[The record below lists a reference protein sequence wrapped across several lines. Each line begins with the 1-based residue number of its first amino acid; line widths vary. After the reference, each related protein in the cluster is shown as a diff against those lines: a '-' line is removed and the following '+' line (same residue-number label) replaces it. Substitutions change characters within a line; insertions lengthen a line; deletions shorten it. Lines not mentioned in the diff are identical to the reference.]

1 MDNLIAIGIRKRIE
15 ESISSELGIPKSD
28 AEKIFNFIK
37 ATYQE
42 NTEEFGCIEFNT
54 PNTENLIFGDGQY
67 YINMS
72 KGLFL
77 IIAHCLDITLTR
89 GVVSH
94 ICSMLGILS
103 QVYYKT
109 SQKKRETCLLREY
122 LRNENNLNVHTYS
135 YLKGSE
141 CINNDLSCQYHSY
154 NGTCC
159 IQETNIENILSDL
172 KIIIGNLH
180 IEND

>member
-15 ESISSELGIPKSD
+15 ENISSELGIPKSD

-54 PNTENLIFGDGQY
+54 PNAENLILGDGQY

-77 IIAHCLDITLTR
+77 VIAHCLDITLTR

-94 ICSMLGILS
+94 ICSMLGISS

-109 SQKKRETCLLREY
+109 SQKKGETCLLREY

-141 CINNDLSCQYHSY
+141 CINNDLSCQYRSY

-159 IQETNIENILSDL
+159 IQETDIENILSDL
-172 KIIIGNLH
+172 KIII
-180 IEND
+180 ENSQ

>member
-1 MDNLIAIGIRKRIE
+1 MDNLIAIGVRERIE
-15 ESISSELGIPKSD
+15 ESILSELGIPKSD

-54 PNTENLIFGDGQY
+54 PNAKNLILGDGQY

-77 IIAHCLDITLTR
+77 VIAHCLDITLTR

-94 ICSMLGILS
+94 ICSMLGISS

-109 SQKKRETCLLREY
+109 NLGNCETSSQ
-122 LRNENNLNVHTYS
+122 S
-135 YLKGSE
+135 
-141 CINNDLSCQYHSY
+141 
-154 NGTCC
+154 
-159 IQETNIENILSDL
+159 
-172 KIIIGNLH
+172 
-180 IEND
+180 